1 MKKFILDKTNVQ
13 ELVMENKYEVDP
25 KTQFISRCID
35 GRYENGD
42 GLPALAI
49 AGADAGELA
58 LIFATANAFGLE
70 VDMEKAYAALVKIV
84 GGEKNL
90 RCHTDHHAEHGV
102 IFGGCGHMKQ
112 MGLTLGDY
120 SLTQEQLDFVKTKFT
135 DAVQRGAQETMLNGE
150 HLEGAVLMVKG
161 NYGIYPN
168 YIFATDIGKKTG
180 QVFVFHRTLV
190 DKRHK
195 ELARILTE
203 SKAVTIPDGC
213 DGEYLY
219 QVISEKGEEHLLET
233 AKRLAKDLPIFSVVF
248 DNEGGFKVE
257 EVGRV

>member
-13 ELVMENKYEVDP
+13 ELVMENKYNVNPE
-25 KTQFISRCID
+25 TQYISRCID
-35 GRYENGD
+35 GRYENAD
-42 GLPALAI
+42 DLPALAI

-70 VDMEKAYAALVKIV
+70 IDKEKAYAALVQIV
-84 GGEKNL
+84 GGVKNL

-120 SLTQEQLDFVKTKFT
+120 FLTQEQLDFVKKKFE
-135 DAVQRGAQETMLNGE
+135 DALQHGAQETMLHGE

-161 NYGIYPN
+161 NYGVYPN
-168 YIFATDIGKKTG
+168 YIFEASLRKKIG
-180 QVFVFHRTLV
+180 QVFVHHQTLV

-195 ELARILTE
+195 ELSKILFE
-203 SKAVTIPDGC
+203 KKAIVLPKGC
-213 DGEYLY
+213 DEEYLY
-219 QVISEKGEEHLLET
+219 QIISEKSEEHLLET
-233 AKRLAKDLPIFSVVF
+233 AKRLAKGLPIFSVVF
-248 DNEGGFKVE
+248 DNGGGFE
-257 EVGRV
+257 ITEMGNI